1 MLTKTLILSDIGFS
15 EEHCTNTKEKAQEQR
30 ERIKKELH
38 FFWLAVPRD
47 PLEGSGPSNKHLFGG
62 THEGLIGILFEPELF
77 FMFFHFNN
85 GCVAE
90 VVTRPARFI
99 ARALPY
105 NIVFFTA
112 MISIQ
117 NVKKQYG
124 RRILFE
130 NLSISFTEQ
139 QRIGLIGANGSGKTS
154 LLRMIL
160 GMEKPDSG
168 VIALPSDITIGYLPQ
183 EVEVLGDNSPL
194 SIVLEPF
201 KDLLNVQDAYASIA
215 GSLENQEHPS
225 FQKALEKIDKI
236 QRDLEFH
243 DAFSLVSRAKA
254 ILAGLGVPSDKWE
267 SPVQSLSGGYRMRV
281 VLGRL
286 LLLRPQ
292 ALLMDEPTNHLDIDS
307 LIWLEKFLERFSGT
321 LIVVSHDRE
330 FLNRMTGCTA
340 EIHGGAITLYKG
352 NYDGYAAYK
361 TQREDSLKNASKN
374 LERKIAQ
381 TERFIER
388 FRSKATKASLVQSR
402 VKQCEAL
409 KEELPELPQNVR
421 VIHFSFPLSR
431 PSGGVPL
438 KAEHLSMAY
447 NDVPVFSDV
456 GFSVNRGDKIAI
468 VGPNGT
474 GKTTLLKALAQL
486 ITPTNGTVHIGHNA
500 DIRYYGQHV
509 LEQLSPDRTLFE
521 TITDAS
527 GSGERTFIQNVL
539 GAFLFSGDDV
549 QKKVKVL
556 SGGEK
561 SRLALATILSNSGN
575 VLVLD
580 EPTNHLDIQSIEI
593 LADAL
598 EEFEGTVLFVSHNEY
613 FISRVAK
620 RIIEMRPGIFRDFPG
635 TIDQYHEFRAAG
647 YMEGDDLPASGQA
660 GNDEQNEA
668 SVKQQRM
675 KMREARKRITRK
687 IEKTEAEI
695 ATIESEI
702 TAWIAVLHDPANASN
717 FKLLH
722 ETQQK
727 IDTTKKANEAL
738 LGDWENFQE
747 ELGKLGCE

>member
-1 MLTKTLILSDIGFS
+1 
-15 EEHCTNTKEKAQEQR
+15 
-30 ERIKKELH
+30 
-38 FFWLAVPRD
+38 
-47 PLEGSGPSNKHLFGG
+47 
-62 THEGLIGILFEPELF
+62 
-77 FMFFHFNN
+77 
-85 GCVAE
+85 
-90 VVTRPARFI
+90 
-99 ARALPY
+99 
-105 NIVFFTA
+105 

-130 NLSISFTEQ
+130 NASISFADQ
-139 QRIGLIGANGSGKTS
+139 QRIALIGANGSGKTS

-183 EVEVLGDNSPL
+183 EVEALGDNSPL
-194 SIVLEPF
+194 AIVLEPF
-201 KDLLNVQDAYASIA
+201 KDLLNVQDAYESIA
-215 GSLENQEHPS
+215 GSLENSEHPA
-225 FQKALEKIDKI
+225 FQKALEKIDKL

-243 DAFSLVSRAKA
+243 DAFSLVSRAKS

-267 SPVQSLSGGYRMRV
+267 TSIQSLSGGYRMRV

-292 ALLMDEPTNHLDIDS
+292 ALLLDEPTNHLDIDS
-307 LIWLEKFLERFSGT
+307 LIWLEKFLERFNGT

-330 FLNRMTGCTA
+330 FLNRMTACTA
-340 EIHGGAITLYKG
+340 ELHGGGITVYKG
-352 NYDGYAAYK
+352 NYDGYMAYK
-361 TQREDSLKNASKN
+361 TQRDETLKNSSKN

-388 FRSKATKASLVQSR
+388 FRAKATKASLVQSR
-402 VKQCEAL
+402 VKLCESL
-409 KEELPELPQNVR
+409 KEELPDAPESAR
-421 VIHFSFPLSR
+421 TIHFSFPLSHQ
-431 PSGGVPL
+431 SGGVPF
-438 KAEHLSMAY
+438 KSERISVAY
-447 NDVPVFSDV
+447 NDVPVFSDIT
-456 GFSVNRGDKIAI
+456 FTVNRGDKIAI
-468 VGPNGT
+468 VGPNGA
-474 GKTTLLKALAQL
+474 GKTTLLKALAQI
-486 ITPTNGTVHIGHNA
+486 ITPVSGMVHLGHNA

-509 LEQLSPDRTLFE
+509 LEQLSPEKTLFE
-521 TITDAS
+521 TIADAS
-527 GSGERTFIQNVL
+527 GSGDRTFIQNVL
-539 GAFLFSGDDV
+539 GAFLFSGDTV
-549 QKKVKVL
+549 EKKVKVL

-561 SRLALATILSNSGN
+561 SRLALATILSNCGN
-575 VLVLD
+575 VLILD

-717 FKLLH
+717 YKLLH